1 MILGTFKVASD
12 PNDRMALAS
21 AIAGFPPALRSSE
34 AVKAA
39 VGAIISGL
47 DSSDFAERAQ
57 RAEELAALA
66 PTLTIEQAT
75 TAKESVLRNILTTT
89 DPTQRRRFV
98 SALARLP
105 ILLTSEQ
112 IATISNVV
120 RAELAATGKAKDG
133 EVLAQAISGLLRSR
147 PEAEHVA
154 EVIELLKYPTA
165 AGAPSAALLAGLR
178 ERFTDAPADGA
189 NLREFVAWIRTRFPT
204 LAAKLGQPPVRPH
217 S

>member
-1 MILGTFKVASD
+1 ML
-12 PNDRMALAS
+12 P
-21 AIAGFPPALRSSE
+21 
-34 AVKAA
+34 
-39 VGAIISGL
+39 GL
-47 DSSDFAERAQ
+47 DSGDVAERAQ

-66 PTLTIEQAT
+66 PALTTGQAT
-75 TAKESVLRNILTTT
+75 AAKESVFRIISATT
-89 DPTQRRRFV
+89 DRTQRKRFIL
-98 SALARLP
+98 ALGRLP
-105 ILLTSEQ
+105 AQPTSEQ
-112 IATISNVV
+112 MATISGMV
-120 RAELAATGKAKDG
+120 RAELAGAGKADAA
-133 EVLAQAISGLLRSR
+133 EQLAQAISGLLRSR

-189 NLREFVAWIRTRFPT
+189 NLRELVAWIRTRFPT